1 MDPDILLAVVIVLIG
16 GGSTGYLVYTVVQVI
31 KRRMLGEG
39 SPAEEELEE
48 LRHRMA
54 ELEEH
59 GPVVSD
65 HDLIA
70 RVAELEE
77 RLDFAE
83 RLLSSEDN
91 RAKLPEPSDEVS
103 AESARY

>member
-1 MDPDILLAVVIVLIG
+1 MDPDVLLAVVIVLIG
-16 GGSTGYLVYTVVQVI
+16 GGSTAYLAYTVVQVI
-31 KRRMLGEG
+31 KRKMLGEG

-48 LRHRMA
+48 LRYRMA
-54 ELEEH
+54 ELEQH
-59 GPVVSD
+59 GPVGSD

-83 RLLSSEDN
+83 RLLSSEDK
-91 RAKLPEPSDEVS
+91 RAKLPEP
-103 AESARY
+103 AEHTDTLR